1 MKYGYLFIA
10 LALVFTGCNKKAT
23 QFTDYVNP
31 FIGTGGHGHTYPG
44 AAVPFG
50 MVQLSPDTRLTGWD
64 GCSAYHYSDE
74 IIYGF
79 SHTHLSGTGCSDYG
93 DILLMPVTGTP
104 VSHNGAESGPDHGY
118 ASRFSHRSEHASPGY
133 YQVKLSDYSIAVR
146 LTATE
151 RVGVH
156 SYTYPKNSLASVI
169 IDLQHRDK
177 VIEAR
182 LEKSGINELSG
193 FRRSSAWAND
203 QHLYFVIRFSQPI
216 DKAGLWVNDSLST
229 LLIATGENIKGFV
242 QFEKP
247 ENKTIMVKVGLSPV
261 SIEGAR
267 KNLEAEVPGWD
278 FQAISD
284 EAAKKWNQRLSKI
297 KIKGGT
303 KTEKT
308 NFYTALYHSFLN
320 PNLFMDVDGR
330 FRGTDLKIHQAQ
342 QYEYHTVFSL
352 WDTYRAT
359 HPLFTLL
366 ETEKT
371 NAFIHTFLDMYR
383 YGGKLPVWELAGN
396 YTGCMIGYHAIPV
409 IVDAWRKGIRD
420 FDENL
425 AMQAM
430 VHSATLPHLGLP
442 EYQKYGYIPS
452 GLEHESVSKTLE
464 YAYDDW
470 CIAMMAN
477 DMELP
482 ELYKT
487 FMERAQN
494 YKNLFDPQTGFM
506 RAKNNNAWFTPFDPR
521 EVNFNYTEA
530 NAWQYSFYV
539 PHDVQTL
546 IDYHGGDELFCNKL
560 DELFSTNSET
570 TGREQADITGLI
582 GQYAH
587 GNEPSHHMAYLYS
600 YAGKPWKTQERVS
613 KIREEMYRNAPDG
626 LCGNEDCGQM
636 SSWYVFSALG
646 FYPVTP
652 GDERYIIGTPLFRQA
667 DITLENG
674 KTFQILAPKASKKN
688 SYIHEVKLN
697 GQPYYKG
704 YITHTDIMEGGT
716 LEFTL
721 KDTPG
726 TYGAEPEFRPSIR
739 ITDHLIEPVPFV
751 QTGEKAFF
759 DSTQIVLA
767 TITPGSK
774 VYYTTDLTEPNEN
787 SLLFATPLTL
797 SESTTIKAISIA
809 KDNRKS
815 RIIESQFLKIPQKR
829 KIKLY
834 SNYANQYSAGGDY
847 ALIDHLHGNEN
858 YKTGRWQGFEGQDLR
873 AEIDLG
879 EIMPV
884 AEIETGFLQDEN
896 SWIFMPH
903 TVEYYI
909 ATQDDHYV
917 KIATLRTTTSPRD
930 QGTRIEKVS
939 TPVNQQVRYIKIVAK
954 SRITNPEWH
963 KAPGEKCWIFADEI
977 SIN

>member
-1 MKYGYLFIA
+1 
-10 LALVFTGCNKKAT
+10 
-23 QFTDYVNP
+23 
-31 FIGTGGHGHTYPG
+31 
-44 AAVPFG
+44 
-50 MVQLSPDTRLTGWD
+50 
-64 GCSAYHYSDE
+64 
-74 IIYGF
+74 
-79 SHTHLSGTGCSDYG
+79 
-93 DILLMPVTGTP
+93 
-104 VSHNGAESGPDHGY
+104 
-118 ASRFSHRSEHASPGY
+118 
-133 YQVKLSDYSIAVR
+133 
-146 LTATE
+146 
-151 RVGVH
+151 
-156 SYTYPKNSLASVI
+156 
-169 IDLQHRDK
+169 
-177 VIEAR
+177 
-182 LEKSGINELSG
+182 
-193 FRRSSAWAND
+193 
-203 QHLYFVIRFSQPI
+203 
-216 DKAGLWVNDSLST
+216 
-229 LLIATGENIKGFV
+229 
-242 QFEKP
+242 
-247 ENKTIMVKVGLSPV
+247 
-261 SIEGAR
+261 
-267 KNLEAEVPGWD
+267 
-278 FQAISD
+278 
-284 EAAKKWNQRLSKI
+284 
-297 KIKGGT
+297 
-303 KTEKT
+303 
-308 NFYTALYHSFLN
+308 
-320 PNLFMDVDGR
+320 
-330 FRGTDLKIHQAQ
+330 
-342 QYEYHTVFSL
+342 
-352 WDTYRAT
+352 
-359 HPLFTLL
+359 
-366 ETEKT
+366 
-371 NAFIHTFLDMYR
+371 
-383 YGGKLPVWELAGN
+383 
-396 YTGCMIGYHAIPV
+396 
-409 IVDAWRKGIRD
+409 
-420 FDENL
+420 
-425 AMQAM
+425 
-430 VHSATLPHLGLP
+430 
-442 EYQKYGYIPS
+442 
-452 GLEHESVSKTLE
+452 EHESVSKTLE

-847 ALIDHLHGNEN
+847 ALI
-858 YKTGRWQGFEGQDLR
+858 
-873 AEIDLG
+873 
-879 EIMPV
+879 
-884 AEIETGFLQDEN
+884 
-896 SWIFMPH
+896 
-903 TVEYYI
+903 
-909 ATQDDHYV
+909 
-917 KIATLRTTTSPRD
+917 
-930 QGTRIEKVS
+930 
-939 TPVNQQVRYIKIVAK
+939 
-954 SRITNPEWH
+954 
-963 KAPGEKCWIFADEI
+963 
-977 SIN
+977 